1 MWYLV
6 PFWFGL
12 SLLFSLSILSKLKN
26 LWPELIKSKLSILF
40 VILFSFGVCWSLGM
54 FAQDLINSIDHAGN
68 KANQRG
74 ELYLILEAIR
84 KK

>member
-12 SLLFSLSILSKLKN
+12 SLFFSLSILSKLKN
-26 LWPELIKSKLSILF
+26 LWPELIKSKLAIFF

-54 FAQDLINSIDHAGN
+54 FAQDLIQSIDIVGER
-68 KANQRG
+68 ANHRSD
-74 ELYLILEAIR
+74 LYLILEAIR